1 MATAWDTTHRPT
13 VAGQGALLTVAGL
26 FAVPAVASTVLRL
39 VPPTDDITALAASFI
54 AYGLLAYAVVMACLL
69 TALLRAR
76 RRAALAALTG
86 LSALLAAGHLVWLG
100 PLFVP
105 NGRPVT
111 SEPFTVL
118 TLNLHAGAADPAVV
132 ADLANQADVVVLVET
147 TPAAMTGLAA
157 EGWDARFPHAIGD
170 PRREGSNTAVF
181 SRFRLS
187 QARLLGRSNFSQW
200 SVAVEVPDLGLVR
213 LFAVHPC
220 NPYCGG
226 GRWYTEHEVIRAAVA
241 AHGDGPLVVAGDFN
255 AVAEQGPMQ
264 RLHRLGLRSATDL
277 AGAGWLPT
285 YPTGGPL
292 PPLLPI
298 DHVLVSE
305 RLTATA
311 VTAATVP
318 GTDHRGL
325 LVRIAG
331 ASRGPE
337 PDR

>member
-1 MATAWDTTHRPT
+1 MSAATTWDTTRRSART
-13 VAGQGALLTVAGL
+13 GQGALLAVAGL

-39 VPPTDDITALAASFI
+39 VPPTDDTTALAAAFI
-54 AYGLLAYAVVMACLL
+54 AYGLLAYAVVLLCLL
-69 TALLRAR
+69 VALVRAR
-76 RRAALAALTG
+76 RRAALATLSGLTV
-86 LSALLAAGHLVWLG
+86 LLTAAHLVWLG

-111 SEPFTVL
+111 TEPFTVL
-118 TLNLHAGAADPAVV
+118 TINIRNGEADPAAL
-132 ADLANQADVVVLVET
+132 ADRAAEADVVVLVET
-147 TPAAMTGLAA
+147 TPAAQAGLAA
-157 EGWDARFPHAIGD
+157 QGWDARFPYAVGD

-187 QARLLGRSNFSQW
+187 RGTLLGRSNFNQW

-213 LFAVHPC
+213 LLAVHPC

-226 GRWYTEHEVIRAAVA
+226 GRWDIEHEVVRAAVA
-241 AHGDGPLVVAGDFN
+241 AHGSGPLVVAGDFN

-277 AGAGWLPT
+277 VGAGWLPT
-285 YPTGGPL
+285 YPAGGLL

-298 DHVLVSE
+298 DHVLLSDQ
-305 RLTATA
+305 LTATA
-311 VTAATVP
+311 VTALTVP

-325 LVRIAG
+325 LVQVAG
-331 ASRGPE
+331 TG
-337 PDR
+337 